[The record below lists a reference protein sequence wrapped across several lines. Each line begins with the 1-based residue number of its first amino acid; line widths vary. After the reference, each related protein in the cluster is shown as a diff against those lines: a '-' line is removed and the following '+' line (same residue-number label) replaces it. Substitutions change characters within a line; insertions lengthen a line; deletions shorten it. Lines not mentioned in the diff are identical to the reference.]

1 MFTVDN
7 NSYNK
12 HYVPSLENIVIP
24 NPRSNAL
31 TISNVMNH
39 LNTTIMSGTL
49 NSVQQIW
56 GFLPTML
63 TGTGIIAFDS
73 TLYLP
78 YFICKFTNHNGS
90 IPLVN
95 DVVEHCNAIW
105 GSNYNYSISHYM
117 TENSNTDT
125 YRWCLFVYNG

>member
-1 MFTVDN
+1 MFTVDD

-49 NSVQQIW
+49 NSVQQI
-56 GFLPTML
+56 
-63 TGTGIIAFDS
+63 
-73 TLYLP
+73 
-78 YFICKFTNHNGS
+78 
-90 IPLVN
+90 
-95 DVVEHCNAIW
+95 
-105 GSNYNYSISHYM
+105 
-117 TENSNTDT
+117 
-125 YRWCLFVYNG
+125 